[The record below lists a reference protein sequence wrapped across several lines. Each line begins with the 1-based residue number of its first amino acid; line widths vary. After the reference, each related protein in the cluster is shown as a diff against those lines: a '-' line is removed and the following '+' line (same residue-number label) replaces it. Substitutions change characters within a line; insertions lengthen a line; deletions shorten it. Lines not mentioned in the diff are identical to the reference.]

1 MYENEGSVQKKET
14 CEAVILI
21 DRARGKEPRKWS
33 GSLDVIE
40 VVGMLN
46 EDKNE
51 EEESIIRFGSLTS

>member
-1 MYENEGSVQKKET
+1 MGIVQKRET

-21 DRARGKEPRKWS
+21 DSARQITRKKV
-33 GSLDVIE
+33 DVIE
-40 VVGMLN
+40 VVGTLN